1 MTRALPVCYIIAGFM
16 KHGRAIVR
24 AGCLTLLLCGMARA
38 DVHVVTFDDI
48 VHPASA
54 QLVERAIRVAE
65 QAQSRALVITLRTP
79 GGLVSSMREIVERI
93 LASRVPVVV
102 YVSPSGANAA
112 SAGFFILIAAD
123 VAAMAPGT
131 NTGAAHPVA
140 IGMEQDRTMYEKAEN
155 DAAAYI
161 RSLAEK
167 RGRNIE
173 LAEAAVRA
181 SRSYTET
188 EALRE
193 GLIDLVARDLSDLL
207 AQLDGRTIRRLNG
220 ETVTLRTK
228 GEPVVRIEPTLRERV
243 LSFLANPNI
252 AFVLGAIG
260 LLMIY
265 FELNNPGAIIPA
277 VVGTIA
283 LVLALYGFHLLPI
296 SLTGV
301 LLLIIAVAL
310 FIAEAKIQSFGVL
323 GAGGVV
329 SMIIGALMLVDAPDP
344 AIQIRR
350 SIAFAIAIPTA
361 VAMIVILRLAMK
373 AREQKVVTGDLGMVG
388 LIGTAETELNPEGQ
402 VFVRG
407 ELWSAV
413 ASSRIAKG
421 ERVRV
426 VGIEGLKLRVEAMQ
440 PLEPPRQT
448 SILDVARN
456 EERS

>member
-1 MTRALPVCYIIAGFM
+1 
-16 KHGRAIVR
+16 
-24 AGCLTLLLCGMARA
+24 
-38 DVHVVTFDDI
+38 
-48 VHPASA
+48 
-54 QLVERAIRVAE
+54 
-65 QAQSRALVITLRTP
+65 
-79 GGLVSSMREIVERI
+79 
-93 LASRVPVVV
+93 
-102 YVSPSGANAA
+102 
-112 SAGFFILIAAD
+112 
-123 VAAMAPGT
+123 
-131 NTGAAHPVA
+131 
-140 IGMEQDRTMYEKAEN
+140 
-155 DAAAYI
+155 
-161 RSLAEK
+161 
-167 RGRNIE
+167 
-173 LAEAAVRA
+173 
-181 SRSYTET
+181 
-188 EALRE
+188 
-193 GLIDLVARDLSDLL
+193 
-207 AQLDGRTIRRLNG
+207 
-220 ETVTLRTK
+220 
-228 GEPVVRIEPTLRERV
+228 
-243 LSFLANPNI
+243 
-252 AFVLGAIG
+252 LGAIG

-323 GAGGVV
+323 GAGGIV